1 MMAQVKYFE
10 YSKQNSITFGP
21 IVENGMNKMNFEQC
35 VTDILNSFD
44 QNFKISPK
52 W

>member
-1 MMAQVKYFE
+1 MAQVKYFE
-10 YSKQNSITFGP
+10 YSKQNCITFG
-21 IVENGMNKMNFEQC
+21 IINLNGLKRNFGQC
-35 VTDILNSFD
+35 VNDEFLNSFG